1 MIRKTDEKSFFP
13 AQLKVQTRILPGR
26 PQTAAPVAGSW
37 QGRDPG
43 LRELNR
49 YLQKGQESP
58 QTEVLSSSAASLSAR
73 AGTVPHLRLAS
84 PTCLPVWGSSPPS
97 RPPCGPGPLPR
108 QALGEGTVRLAPGR
122 GGARHPQGGDG
133 QRPCTQAPLRLAAGP
148 PGQAAPR
155 RPPLAGSGP
164 EAGGDAPTSAAHT
177 CTDVSANAPAETPAL
192 VTLPERAGTV
202 RGASVDDPR
211 RFSGS
216 ASGDRCGE
224 APRRPIRRAWRVPGW
239 GANPDPRN
247 ARTEVAPSPRAPR
260 ALPRALSLIA
270 RPVILFS
277 SSFYFV
283 VDKNKHDCRIIKL
296 RTKRALVSALRKD
309 LE

>member
-13 AQLKVQTRILPGR
+13 AQLKVQTRIPPGR
-26 PQTAAPVAGSW
+26 PQTSAPVAGSW
-37 QGRDPG
+37 QGRDPR
-43 LRELNR
+43 LRELSR

-84 PTCLPVWGSSPPS
+84 PTCLPVWGSSPP
-97 RPPCGPGPLPR
+97 GLPAGR
-108 QALGEGTVRLAPGR
+108 DRSLGKPSGR
-122 GGARHPQGGDG
+122 ARSGLPQGGGGAGHPQGGDG
-133 QRPCTQAPLRLAAGP
+133 QRPCTRAPLRLAAGP

-164 EAGGDAPTSAAHT
+164 EAGGDARTSAART

-216 ASGDRCGE
+216 ASGDRCGPTRLACAGVGRE
-224 APRRPIRRAWRVPGW
+224 PGPAQRPDRGGPI
-239 GANPDPRN
+239 
-247 ARTEVAPSPRAPR
+247 SPRSPCAPTGAVSHR
-260 ALPRALSLIA
+260 SA
-270 RPVILFS
+270 RDIIFIFILFS
-277 SSFYFV
+277 G
-283 VDKNKHDCRIIKL
+283 
-296 RTKRALVSALRKD
+296 
-309 LE
+309 

>member
-13 AQLKVQTRILPGR
+13 AQLKVQTRIPPGW

-84 PTCLPVWGSSPPS
+84 PTCLPAWASSPP
-97 RPPCGPGPLPR
+97 GLPAGR
-108 QALGEGTVRLAPGR
+108 DRSLGKPSGR
-122 GGARHPQGGDG
+122 ARSGLPQGGGGAGHPQGGDG
-133 QRPCTQAPLRLAAGP
+133 QRPCTRAPLRLAAGP

-164 EAGGDAPTSAAHT
+164 EAGGDARRSAART
-177 CTDVSANAPAETPAL
+177 CTDVSANAPAETAAFISPSG
-192 VTLPERAGTV
+192 TSRHRA
-202 RGASVDDPR
+202 RGL
-211 RFSGS
+211 SG
-216 ASGDRCGE
+216 
-224 APRRPIRRAWRVPGW
+224 
-239 GANPDPRN
+239 
-247 ARTEVAPSPRAPR
+247 
-260 ALPRALSLIA
+260 
-270 RPVILFS
+270 
-277 SSFYFV
+277 
-283 VDKNKHDCRIIKL
+283 
-296 RTKRALVSALRKD
+296 
-309 LE
+309 